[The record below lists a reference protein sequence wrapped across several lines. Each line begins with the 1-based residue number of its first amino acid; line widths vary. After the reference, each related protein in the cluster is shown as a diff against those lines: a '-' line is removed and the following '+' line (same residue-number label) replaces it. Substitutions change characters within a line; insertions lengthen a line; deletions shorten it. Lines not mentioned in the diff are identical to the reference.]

1 MILIGSHSPENLK
14 MTLLKVLKQV
24 SKPNYI
30 EGAQMLLREQ
40 KDEKDS
46 QIGIRVSNVV
56 TSVDTRPVSKR
67 RHCVDT
73 RFDTAD

>member
-46 QIGIRVSNVV
+46 QIVGIRVSNVV
-56 TSVDTRPVSKR
+56 TSVNTRPAS
-67 RHCVDT
+67 
-73 RFDTAD
+73 